1 MSHSPI
7 AGFVAV
13 SIVVIVVP
21 GPSVIYAI
29 SRALVGGRRQALLTV
44 LGNAAGVFLQVVV
57 IALGLGL
64 VVTGS
69 DLALSALKL
78 GGAAY
83 VAWLGVTAIR
93 RRHLRPGALDHAAPP
108 LASRPWR
115 DGFVVGATNAK
126 SFVLL
131 ATLLPGHV
139 DTGAVS
145 PPVQMLVLGAVF
157 CAIAIVSDGSW
168 AMGAAQARRWLA
180 SDPRRLAWASAASGC
195 TLLGL
200 AVLLAAG

>member
-13 SIVVIVVP
+13 SIAVIVVP

-29 SRALVGGRRQALLTV
+29 SRALVAGRRQALLTV

-69 DLALSALKL
+69 ATALSALKL

-83 VAWLGVTAIR
+83 LAWLGVSAVR
-93 RRHLRPGALDHAAPP
+93 RRHLGPGALDHAAPP
-108 LASRPWR
+108 AMSRPWR

-131 ATLLPGHV
+131 ATLLPRYTV
-139 DTGAVS
+139 PGAAP
-145 PPVQMLVLGAVF
+145 PPVQMLLLGAAF

-168 AMGAAQARRWLA
+168 ALAAAQARRWLA
-180 SDPRRLAWASAASGC
+180 SDPRRLAWAAVASGC

-200 AVLLAAG
+200 AALLATD